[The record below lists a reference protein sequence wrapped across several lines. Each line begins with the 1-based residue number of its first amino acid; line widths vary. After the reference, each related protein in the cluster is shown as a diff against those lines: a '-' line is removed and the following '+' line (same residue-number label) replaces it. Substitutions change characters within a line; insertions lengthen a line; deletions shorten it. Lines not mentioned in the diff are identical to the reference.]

1 MFYVFRSRLFEY
13 EIKIFY
19 YACRENHGYTGFTGY
34 VPLKPALLSHK
45 NRNRYVNTFGYRWL
59 RDT

>member
-1 MFYVFRSRLFEY
+1 MFNIFHSCLFEC
-13 EIKIFY
+13 EIKIFS

-34 VPLKPALLSHK
+34 ASHEPALLSHK